1 MPARIFWPTICD
13 KGPRVVRLLCLIRLI
28 HLLYFASSF
37 LAEAVFPTVLD
48 WHSMTNHITM
58 ANSNKIRVRCLT
70 AGIILF
76 IAVSMSQRI
85 QAADIKHIE
94 VDPATGLSA
103 ATLFDQGDRVY
114 TGQLLPV
121 NSEGDVVGA
130 ENVTD
135 QSTAVITKLK
145 HLLAANYSGLDRLLK
160 INVYLAREA
169 DQSAVVSV
177 LKSQLAGAHP
187 AASFVVSRLPHPKAL
202 IAIDAIAVA
211 DKKAASTPT
220 PSGVVRSQL
229 KEFSADTL
237 FAHATR
243 FPSGRMIYISG
254 QAEKGTLAEATKKTI
269 QGLHKTLD
277 WLGLDLTNVVQIK
290 SFMKPMSEIAIVRK
304 EIADLYQP
312 QETAPPVVFVE
323 WTNGLP
329 IEIEM
334 VVWAPAKKADATI
347 NSNASFHTPPW
358 MKESNVYSRVAIAEA
373 GQHVYI
379 SGLYGKP
386 QTSGEAQVRSI
397 FDQLQKILSQANSDL
412 KHMVKATYYV
422 SDDDSSGQLNAIR
435 PTLYDPKRP
444 PAASKAG
451 VSACGQSGCSITV
464 DMIAVTSKV
473 E

>member
-1 MPARIFWPTICD
+1 MAHSKYSYARFVTANI
-13 KGPRVVRLLCLIRLI
+13 VLL
-28 HLLYFASSF
+28 FAC
-37 LAEAVFPTVLD
+37 VF
-48 WHSMTNHITM
+48 
-58 ANSNKIRVRCLT
+58 
-70 AGIILF
+70 
-76 IAVSMSQRI
+76 SQRT
-85 QAADIKHIE
+85 QAADIEYID
-94 VDPATGLSA
+94 VDPGTGLAA
-103 ATLFDQGDRVY
+103 ATLFDHGDRVY

-121 NSEGDVVGA
+121 NSKGDIVGS

-135 QSTAVITKLK
+135 QTTALITKLK

-169 DQSAVVSV
+169 DRPAVVSI
-177 LKSQLAGAHP
+177 LKSELAGAHP

-202 IAIDAIAVA
+202 VAIDAIAAA
-211 DKKAASTPT
+211 DKKAISTPT

-229 KEFSADTL
+229 KRFSADTL

-243 FPSGRMIYISG
+243 FPTGRMIYISG
-254 QAEKGTLAEATKKTI
+254 QAEKGTLAEATRKTI
-269 QGLHKTLD
+269 EGLHKTID
-277 WLGLDLTNVVQIK
+277 WLGLDLTNIVQIK
-290 SFMKPMSEIAIVRK
+290 SFLKPMAEIATVKK
-304 EIADLYQP
+304 EIADLYQK

-334 VVWAPAKKADATI
+334 VVWAPANKADATI
-347 NSNASFHTPPW
+347 SSNASFHTPPW

-373 GQHVYI
+373 GQHIYI
-379 SGLYGKP
+379 GGLYGKP
-386 QTSGEAQVRSI
+386 QTSGEDQVRSI
-397 FDQLQKILSQANSDL
+397 FDQLQKILGQANSDL

-422 SDDDSSGQLNAIR
+422 SDDDASSQLNAIR
-435 PTLYDPKRP
+435 PSLYDPKRP

-451 VSACGQSGCSITV
+451 VAACGQQGCSITV